1 MQDLRGLFTTQN
13 WDVLQ
18 TNPAN
23 FRITDISG
31 KYRPYCLHEQGLV
44 NVLLEHHQHI
54 GDIISK
60 RYLKVMFKIPKMEH
74 LPIIVEPW
82 KIHLSHP
89 IILVASFMAVLTIH
103 TKLADRTF
111 CNTQPKRV
119 CLMAQLSLYEATHK
133 LMSWI
138 YSSWVDSTVSRVSMI
153 LMRVQQNYD
162 ILLHYEVPS
171 KTNNGNVLWS
181 SNMAMR
187 NPSKILSSHGENH
200 RWMGNFPLPRWA
212 IFLSMT
218 R

>member
-74 LPIIVEPW
+74 LY
-82 KIHLSHP
+82 IH
-89 IILVASFMAVLTIH
+89 IH
-103 TKLADRTF
+103 TVYDHICF
-111 CNTQPKRV
+111 
-119 CLMAQLSLYEATHK
+119 
-133 LMSWI
+133 SW
-138 YSSWVDSTVSRVSMI
+138 R
-153 LMRVQQNYD
+153 LQ
-162 ILLHYEVPS
+162 
-171 KTNNGNVLWS
+171 
-181 SNMAMR
+181 
-187 NPSKILSSHGENH
+187 
-200 RWMGNFPLPRWA
+200 
-212 IFLSMT
+212 
-218 R
+218 